1 VKQDFYLGMPYV
13 GAALFAFFVF
23 ASVFAVALLRAISKP
38 AAELDPLQRLPFEES
53 GDAK

>member
-23 ASVFAVALLRAISKP
+23 ASVFAIAFIKALSTDKN
-38 AAELDPLQRLPFEES
+38 ELDPLQQLPLDDA
-53 GDAK
+53 GDHR